1 MSSIRLLIIASDPL
15 ARAGLAALLAQQ
27 PQVELVGR
35 LAPEDDLVEQVG
47 LYRPEVV
54 LWDLGWN
61 PNTVQSS
68 LSALADAG
76 LPVLALVGQEG
87 EYGVL
92 LATGVRGL
100 LLRDASAETII
111 VAALAIAQGLIV
123 IAPELAAVLIT
134 PVPSPAD
141 QPLLEP
147 LTPRELEVLRRLAD
161 GLSNKQIGRQLAIS
175 EHTVKF
181 HVNAIMGKLGAQSRT
196 EAVVRATRSGL
207 ILL

>member
-1 MSSIRLLIIASDPL
+1 MRILIIAGDPL
-15 ARAGLAALLAQQ
+15 ARAGLSALLAQQ
-27 PQVELVGR
+27 PQVEIVGQ
-35 LAPEDDLVEQVG
+35 LAPEDDLADQVE

-61 PNTVQSS
+61 PNAAQAS
-68 LSALADAG
+68 LSALTEAG
-76 LPVLALVGQEG
+76 PPVLALVGPEG
-87 EYGVL
+87 EHGGL

-100 LLRDASAETII
+100 LLRDATAETMM
-111 VAALAIAQGLIV
+111 AAATAIAQGLV
-123 IAPELAAVLIT
+123 VVVPELAATLIA
-134 PVPSPAD
+134 PAPTTDD
-141 QPLLEP
+141 QPLVEP
-147 LTPRELEVLRRLAD
+147 LTPRELEVLRGLAD
-161 GLSNKQIGRQLAIS
+161 GLSNKQIAHQLAIS